1 MGAAEPERSGRA
13 SPATAR
19 WRCEDSGAAYANVEA
34 WRPKPRWS
42 QRLKRAPAED
52 QIHKRALARY
62 TIVECVRIA
71 GPRAKG
77 RNRRA
82 AAATLT
88 KRDADLA
95 QRPHIGGRTSSGDR
109 VGSGP
114 EHAGHCRLYA
124 VYLYATN
131 QPDTDP
137 HWQPRLVLP
146 RGIPHAFTV
155 VESTKIFK
163 SIHPLPNIHSLPRAS
178 PRQPM
183 LAITIEHGHLDL
195 ALLLFRTR
203 CSGSRCSGVS
213 CGSRFLPLL
222 VWLAAVAEL
231 PCCCNIWAR
240 FSSHSGEGSA
250 K

>member
-1 MGAAEPERSGRA
+1 VVATAQARASRRPDTQTCAGEVHDSGVRQDRGAASERKKSTCGRCN
-13 SPATAR
+13 PHQAR
-19 WRCEDSGAAYANVEA
+19 RRP
-34 WRPKPRWS
+34 RPKTAHRRTHEQWGPGG
-42 QRLKRAPAED
+42 QRARACWPLSV
-52 QIHKRALARY
+52 IR
-62 TIVECVRIA
+62 CF
-71 GPRAKG
+71 
-77 RNRRA
+77 
-82 AAATLT
+82 
-88 KRDADLA
+88 
-95 QRPHIGGRTSSGDR
+95 
-109 VGSGP
+109 
-114 EHAGHCRLYA
+114 
-124 VYLYATN
+124 YATN